1 MTTISGP
8 DGVTTLVEDAVANT
22 ITINSPN
29 GVTVLNR
36 NEVLGFEEQ
45 GEYGSVTA
53 ARARGIVTDW
63 RVYLCNAATAAVV
76 SGHEAT
82 WVKALKVAINV
93 AKLHPA
99 TRAALTVGHLG
110 AGVFVSTQC

>member
-1 MTTISGP
+1 RILVKFSRHIP
-8 DGVTTLVEDAVANT
+8 DFPIYSNGTKPGTL
-22 ITINSPN
+22 
-29 GVTVLNR
+29 
-36 NEVLGFEEQ
+36 Q
-45 GEYGSVTA
+45 
-53 ARARGIVTDW
+53 
-63 RVYLCNAATAAVV
+63 VYLCNAATAAVV

-110 AGVFVSTQC
+110 AGAFVSTQC